1 MILMFPEVW
10 TAFFLPGH
18 PDAKVSQ
25 RPVQHQH
32 RGISMDN
39 RTLAYWQDKFAALSI
54 EGRAFIDGE
63 YRPAE
68 GGQTFDCLSP
78 IDGKLLVK
86 VADSRAADVDAAV
99 AAARRAFDSHVWSG
113 LSPRQRKA
121 ILLRWAASIR
131 DHLDELSL
139 LETLDAGKPIRDTTT
154 VDVPGAAY
162 CLEWF
167 AEAIDKIGGEV
178 APSDHHLV
186 GLVTREPIGVVA
198 AVLPWNFPILMA
210 SWKFGPALA
219 AGNSVVLKPS
229 EKSPLTAIR
238 LAQLAYEAGIPAGV
252 FNVVPGSGEP
262 GKLLALH
269 QDVDCL
275 AFTGSTNVGKLIM
288 QYAGQ
293 SNLKRVWL
301 ELGGKSPNIVMPDCP
316 DLDRAASAAAG
327 AIFYNMGEMCTAG
340 SRLLVHRDIKAPFLD
355 KLIAAARSYIPGNPL
370 DPQTSMGAIVD
381 NVQLERVLGYI
392 ETGRTEAK
400 LLLGGSRVKKESG
413 GFYIEPTIFDVTTA
427 DATVAREEI
436 FGPVLSVIT
445 FDTVEEAVEIA
456 NDSQYGLAAAVWTSN
471 LTIAH
476 EVARSLRAGT
486 VWVNC
491 YDEGGDM
498 NFPFGGYKQSGN
510 GRDKSLH
517 ALDKYTE
524 LKSTLIRIR

>member
-1 MILMFPEVW
+1 ME
-10 TAFFLPGH
+10 
-18 PDAKVSQ
+18 K
-25 RPVQHQH
+25 
-32 RGISMDN
+32 
-39 RTLAYWQDKFAALSI
+39 TLAYWQDKAATLSI

-63 YRPAE
+63 YRHAAN
-68 GGQTFDCLSP
+68 GRTFDCLSP

-86 VADSRAADVDAAV
+86 VADSAADDVDAAV

-113 LSPRQRKA
+113 LNPRQRKA
-121 ILLRWAASIR
+121 VLLRWAGLMR
-131 DHLDELSL
+131 EHLDELSL
-139 LETLDAGKPIRDTTT
+139 LETLDAGKPIGDTTS

-162 CLEWF
+162 CVEWF

-178 APSDHHLV
+178 APADHHLV

-198 AVLPWNFPILMA
+198 AVVPWNFPILMA

-238 LAQLAYEAGIPAGV
+238 IAQLAHEAGIPAGV
-252 FNVVPGSGEP
+252 FNVVPGAGEP

-269 QDVDCL
+269 PDVDCL

-301 ELGGKSPNIVMPDCP
+301 ELGGKSPNIVMPDCA
-316 DLDRAASAAAG
+316 DLDRAANAAAG

-340 SRLLVHRDIKAPFLD
+340 SRLLVHRDIKDVFLD
-355 KLIAAARSYIPGNPL
+355 KLIAAARSYTPGNPL
-370 DPQTSMGAIVD
+370 DPKTSMGAIVD
-381 NVQLERVLGYI
+381 QVQLDRVLGYI
-392 ETGRTEAK
+392 EAGRAESK
-400 LLLGGSRVKKESG
+400 LLLGGGRVKQESG
-413 GFYIEPTIFDVTTA
+413 GYYIEPTIFDTQA
-427 DATVAREEI
+427 DAKIAREEI

-445 FDTVEEAVEIA
+445 FDTAEEAIRIA
-456 NDSQYGLAAAVWTSN
+456 NNSEYGLAAAVWTSN
-471 LTIAH
+471 LTTAH
-476 EVARSLRAGT
+476 EMARSLRAGT

-517 ALDKYTE
+517 ALEKYTE
-524 LKSTLIRIR
+524 LKSTLVRLR

>member
-1 MILMFPEVW
+1 MEKKSL
-10 TAFFLPGH
+10 AF
-18 PDAKVSQ
+18 
-25 RPVQHQH
+25 
-32 RGISMDN
+32 
-39 RTLAYWQDKFAALSI
+39 WQDKAAALSI

-63 YRPAE
+63 YRDAVSARA
-68 GGQTFDCLSP
+68 FDCLSP
-78 IDGKLLVK
+78 IDGKLLAK
-86 VADSRAADVDAAV
+86 VADCGAADVDAAV
-99 AAARRAFDSHVWSG
+99 AAARRAFESGVWSG
-113 LSPRQRKA
+113 LNPRQRKA

-131 DHLDELSL
+131 EHMDELAL
-139 LETLDAGKPIRDTTT
+139 LETLDAGKPIADTTS

-162 CLEWF
+162 CVEWF
-167 AEAIDKIGGEV
+167 AEAIDKVGGEV
-178 APSDHHLV
+178 APADHHLV

-198 AVLPWNFPILMA
+198 AVVPWNFPILMA

-238 LAQLAYEAGIPAGV
+238 LAQLALDAGIPAGV
-252 FNVVPGSGEP
+252 FNVLPGAGEP

-269 QDVDCL
+269 PDVDCL

-316 DLDRAASAAAG
+316 DMDRAANAAAG

-340 SRLLVHRDIKAPFLD
+340 SRLLVHRDIKDAFLD
-355 KLIAAARSYIPGNPL
+355 KLIAAARSYKPGNPL
-370 DPQTSMGAIVD
+370 DPATSMGAIVD
-381 NVQLERVLGYI
+381 QVQLERVLGYI
-392 ETGRTEAK
+392 EAGRAEAK
-400 LLLGGSRVKKESG
+400 LLLGGSRVNEESG
-413 GFYIEPTIFDVTTA
+413 GFFIEPTIFEIPA
-427 DATVAREEI
+427 AGARIAREEI

-445 FDTVEEAVEIA
+445 FDTVEEAISIA
-456 NDSQYGLAAAVWTSN
+456 NDSEYGLAAAVWTSN
-471 LTIAH
+471 LTTAH
-476 EVARSLRAGT
+476 EVSRQLRAGT

-517 ALDKYTE
+517 ALEKYTE
-524 LKSTLIRIR
+524 LKSTLVRLR

>member
-1 MILMFPEVW
+1 ME
-10 TAFFLPGH
+10 
-18 PDAKVSQ
+18 K
-25 RPVQHQH
+25 
-32 RGISMDN
+32 
-39 RTLAYWQDKFAALSI
+39 TLAYWQDKAATLSI

-63 YRPAE
+63 YRHAAN
-68 GGQTFDCLSP
+68 GRTFDCLSP

-86 VADSRAADVDAAV
+86 VADSAADDVDAAV

-113 LSPRQRKA
+113 LNPRQRKA
-121 ILLRWAASIR
+121 VLLRWAGLMR
-131 DHLDELSL
+131 EHLDELSL
-139 LETLDAGKPIRDTTT
+139 LETLDAGKPIGDTTS

-162 CLEWF
+162 CVEWF

-178 APSDHHLV
+178 APADHHLV

-198 AVLPWNFPILMA
+198 AVVPWNFPILMA

-238 LAQLAYEAGIPAGV
+238 IAQLAHEAGIPAGV
-252 FNVVPGSGEP
+252 FNVVPGAGEP

-269 QDVDCL
+269 PDVDCL

-301 ELGGKSPNIVMPDCP
+301 ELGGKSPNIVMPDCA
-316 DLDRAASAAAG
+316 DLARAANAAAG

-340 SRLLVHRDIKAPFLD
+340 SRLLVHRDIKDVFLD
-355 KLIAAARSYIPGNPL
+355 KLIAAARSYTPGNPL
-370 DPQTSMGAIVD
+370 DPKTSMGAIVD
-381 NVQLERVLGYI
+381 QVQLDRVLGYI
-392 ETGRTEAK
+392 EAGRAESK
-400 LLLGGSRVKKESG
+400 LLLGGGRVKQESG
-413 GFYIEPTIFDVTTA
+413 GYYIEPTIFDTQA
-427 DATVAREEI
+427 DAKIAREEI

-445 FDTVEEAVEIA
+445 FDTAEEAIRIA
-456 NDSQYGLAAAVWTSN
+456 NNSEYGLAAAVWTSN
-471 LTIAH
+471 LTTAH
-476 EVARSLRAGT
+476 EMARSLRAGT

-517 ALDKYTE
+517 ALEKYTE
-524 LKSTLIRIR
+524 LKSTLVRLR

>member
-1 MILMFPEVW
+1 MDKKSL
-10 TAFFLPGH
+10 AF
-18 PDAKVSQ
+18 
-25 RPVQHQH
+25 
-32 RGISMDN
+32 
-39 RTLAYWQDKFAALSI
+39 WQDQAAALSI
-54 EGRAFIDGE
+54 EGRAFIGGE
-63 YRPAE
+63 YRDAAS
-68 GGQTFDCLSP
+68 GRTFDCLSP
-78 IDGKLLVK
+78 IDGRLLAK
-86 VADSRAADVDAAV
+86 VADSGAVDVDAAV
-99 AAARRAFDSHVWSG
+99 AAARQAFDAGVWSG
-113 LSPRQRKA
+113 LNPRERKA
-121 ILLRWAASIR
+121 VLLRWAASIR
-131 DHLDELSL
+131 EHSDELAL
-139 LETLDAGKPIRDTTT
+139 LETLDAGKPIADTTT

-162 CLEWF
+162 CVEWF

-178 APSDHHLV
+178 APADHHLV

-198 AVLPWNFPILMA
+198 AVVPWNFPILMA

-238 LAQLAYEAGIPAGV
+238 LAQLALDAGIPAGV
-252 FNVVPGSGEP
+252 FNVVPGAGEP

-275 AFTGSTNVGKLIM
+275 AFTGSTGVGKLIM

-316 DLDRAASAAAG
+316 DMDRAANAAAG

-340 SRLLVHRDIKAPFLD
+340 SRLLVHRDIKDAFVD
-355 KLIAAARSYIPGNPL
+355 KLIAAARSYTPGNPL
-370 DPQTSMGAIVD
+370 DPKTSMGAIVD
-381 NVQLERVLGYI
+381 KVQLERVLGYI
-392 ETGRTEAK
+392 EAGRAEAK
-400 LLLGGSRVKKESG
+400 LLLGGARVKEETG
-413 GFYIEPTIFDVTTA
+413 GFYIEPTIFEIPA
-427 DATVAREEI
+427 SGAKVAREEI

-445 FDTVEEAVEIA
+445 FDTVDEAIRIA
-456 NDSQYGLAAAVWTSN
+456 NDSEYGLAAAVWTSN
-471 LTIAH
+471 LTTAH
-476 EVARSLRAGT
+476 DVSRKLRAGT

-517 ALDKYTE
+517 ALEKYTE
-524 LKSTLIRIR
+524 LKSTLVRLR

>member
-1 MILMFPEVW
+1 ME
-10 TAFFLPGH
+10 
-18 PDAKVSQ
+18 K
-25 RPVQHQH
+25 
-32 RGISMDN
+32 
-39 RTLAYWQDKFAALSI
+39 TLAYWQDKAATLSI

-63 YRPAE
+63 YRHAAN
-68 GGQTFDCLSP
+68 GRTFDCLSP

-86 VADSRAADVDAAV
+86 VADSAADDVDAAV

-113 LSPRQRKA
+113 LNPRQRKA
-121 ILLRWAASIR
+121 VLLRWAGLMR
-131 DHLDELSL
+131 EHLDELSL
-139 LETLDAGKPIRDTTT
+139 LETLDAGKPIGDTTS

-162 CLEWF
+162 CVEWF

-178 APSDHHLV
+178 APADHHLV

-198 AVLPWNFPILMA
+198 AVVPWNFPILMA

-238 LAQLAYEAGIPAGV
+238 IAQLAHEAGIPAGV
-252 FNVVPGSGEP
+252 FNVVPGAGEP

-269 QDVDCL
+269 PDVDCL

-301 ELGGKSPNIVMPDCP
+301 ELGGKSPNIVMPDCA
-316 DLDRAASAAAG
+316 DLARAANAAAG

-340 SRLLVHRDIKAPFLD
+340 SRLLVHRDIKDVFLD
-355 KLIAAARSYIPGNPL
+355 KLIAAARGYTPGNPL
-370 DPQTSMGAIVD
+370 DPKTSMGAIVD
-381 NVQLERVLGYI
+381 QVQLDRVLGYI
-392 ETGRTEAK
+392 EAGRAESK
-400 LLLGGSRVKKESG
+400 LLLGGGRVKQESG
-413 GFYIEPTIFDVTTA
+413 GYYIEPTIFDTQA
-427 DATVAREEI
+427 DAKIARDEI

-445 FDTVEEAVEIA
+445 FDTAEEAIRIA
-456 NDSQYGLAAAVWTSN
+456 NNSEYGLAAAVWTSN
-471 LTIAH
+471 LTTAH
-476 EVARSLRAGT
+476 EMARSLRAGT

-517 ALDKYTE
+517 ALEKYTE
-524 LKSTLIRIR
+524 LKSTLVRLR

>member
-1 MILMFPEVW
+1 ME
-10 TAFFLPGH
+10 
-18 PDAKVSQ
+18 K
-25 RPVQHQH
+25 
-32 RGISMDN
+32 
-39 RTLAYWQDKFAALSI
+39 TLAYWQDKAATLSI

-63 YRPAE
+63 YRHAAS
-68 GGQTFDCLSP
+68 GRTFDCLSP

-86 VADSRAADVDAAV
+86 VADSAADDVDAAV

-113 LSPRQRKA
+113 LNPRQRKA
-121 ILLRWAASIR
+121 VLLRWAGLMR
-131 DHLDELSL
+131 EHLDELSL
-139 LETLDAGKPIRDTTT
+139 LETLDAGKPIGDTTS

-162 CLEWF
+162 CVEWF

-178 APSDHHLV
+178 APADHHLV

-198 AVLPWNFPILMA
+198 AVVPWNFPILMA

-238 LAQLAYEAGIPAGV
+238 IAQLAHEAGIPAGV
-252 FNVVPGSGEP
+252 FNVVPGAGEP

-269 QDVDCL
+269 PDVDCL

-301 ELGGKSPNIVMPDCP
+301 ELGGKSPNIVMPDCA
-316 DLDRAASAAAG
+316 DLGRAANAAAG

-340 SRLLVHRDIKAPFLD
+340 SRLLVHRDIKDVFLD
-355 KLIAAARSYIPGNPL
+355 KLIAAARGYTPGNPL
-370 DPQTSMGAIVD
+370 DPKTSMGAIVD
-381 NVQLERVLGYI
+381 QVQLDRVLGYI
-392 ETGRTEAK
+392 EAGRAESK
-400 LLLGGSRVKKESG
+400 LLLGGGRVKQESG
-413 GFYIEPTIFDVTTA
+413 GYYIEPTIFDTQA
-427 DATVAREEI
+427 DAKIAREEI

-445 FDTVEEAVEIA
+445 FDTAEEAIRIA
-456 NDSQYGLAAAVWTSN
+456 NNSEYGLAAAVWTSN
-471 LTIAH
+471 LTTAH
-476 EVARSLRAGT
+476 EMARSLRAGT

-517 ALDKYTE
+517 ALEKYTE
-524 LKSTLIRIR
+524 LKSTLVRLR

>member
-1 MILMFPEVW
+1 ME
-10 TAFFLPGH
+10 
-18 PDAKVSQ
+18 KK
-25 RPVQHQH
+25 
-32 RGISMDN
+32 
-39 RTLAYWQDKFAALSI
+39 TLAYWKDKAATLSI

-63 YRPAE
+63 YRDAQS
-68 GGQTFDCLSP
+68 GRTFDCVSP
-78 IDGKLLVK
+78 IDGKVLVK
-86 VADSRAADVDAAV
+86 VADSGAADVDAAV
-99 AAARRAFDSHVWSG
+99 AAARRAFDVRVWAG
-113 LSPRQRKA
+113 LNPRARKA
-121 ILLRWAASIR
+121 ILLRWAGLIR
-131 DHLDELSL
+131 EHLDELSL
-139 LETLDAGKPIRDTTT
+139 LETLDAGKPIGDTTS

-162 CLEWF
+162 CVEWF
-167 AEAIDKIGGEV
+167 AEAIDKVGGEV
-178 APSDHHLV
+178 VPSDHHLV

-198 AVLPWNFPILMA
+198 AVVPWNFPILMA

-238 LAQLAYEAGIPAGV
+238 LAQLALDAGIPSGV
-252 FNVVPGSGEP
+252 FNVVPGGGEP

-316 DLDRAASAAAG
+316 DLDRAANAAAG

-340 SRLLVHRDIKAPFLD
+340 SRLLVHRDLKDAFLD
-355 KLIAAARSYIPGNPL
+355 KLVAAARSYTPGNPL
-370 DPQTSMGAIVD
+370 DPGTSMGAIVD
-381 NVQLERVLGYI
+381 QVQLDRVLGYI
-392 ETGRTEAK
+392 EAGRAEAK
-400 LLLGGSRVKKESG
+400 LLLGGGRVTPEAG
-413 GFYIEPTIFDVTTA
+413 GFYIEPTIFDTKA
-427 DATVAREEI
+427 DSKIAREEI

-445 FDTVEEAVEIA
+445 FDTVEEAVKIA
-456 NDSQYGLAAAVWTSN
+456 NDSDYGLAAAVWTSN
-471 LTIAH
+471 LTTAH
-476 EVARSLRAGT
+476 EVARSLHAGT

-517 ALDKYTE
+517 ALEKYTE
-524 LKSTLIRIR
+524 LKSTLVRLR